1 MRGMISVSLF
11 HQPLPI
17 PNPILPIRK
26 QKTRTSTHTQKK
38 KETSEQ
44 KQNQTISWPTNE
56 IANSVCS
63 VRLTALNHIAPAIFS
78 QYSSLFGLLCPH
90 SKSLSPPLPKKKQKI
105 FSFLRFRFTLIHLV
119 PSALVTTL
127 WTRNWKWKWNVNF
140 FFWFQVIFFSS
151 SNLDNSRDTFAAIS
165 PADREAGHGW
175 KCFTILA
182 TFKWSSA
189 ITAAKTTCSSNSFD
203 FISRQ
208 TDGKGV
214 ALDNGPVRLLWNE
227 N

>member
-90 SKSLSPPLPKKKQKI
+90 SKSRSPPPPKKETK
-105 FSFLRFRFTLIHLV
+105 
-119 PSALVTTL
+119 
-127 WTRNWKWKWNVNF
+127 N
-140 FFWFQVIFFSS
+140 IFFLKIPFHFDSS
-151 SNLDNSRDTFAAIS
+151 CSIGSCDNSLDEELEMKMECQFL
-165 PADREAGHGW
+165 
-175 KCFTILA
+175 F
-182 TFKWSSA
+182 
-189 ITAAKTTCSSNSFD
+189 
-203 FISRQ
+203 FISGYFLFKQ
-208 TDGKGV
+208 
-214 ALDNGPVRLLWNE
+214 
-227 N
+227 